1 MTAQEELDTKEIL
14 LKKAIEIFS
23 LKGFDGATVKDL
35 AEAAGVNVSLVS
47 YYFGGKEGL
56 YNACVAKFGQEKLQF
71 LEQVLTPAESI
82 ADFKAKTKIWITQFL
97 SWAIEESDKVRMI
110 HREMDCGLPHMKEA
124 FQGTFMKTFLHIK
137 TFISESQSKG
147 FIRAELD
154 PQEIAALIQGVLMQ
168 SIRIDPMRAQYFGAS
183 IRDEQFRKHHI
194 EQILE
199 IVFGGM
205 INE

>member
-1 MTAQEELDTKEIL
+1 MTAQEELDTKEL
-14 LKKAIEIFS
+14 LLQKAIEIFS
-23 LKGFDGATVKDL
+23 VKGFDGATVKDL

-56 YNACVAKFGQEKLQF
+56 YNACISKFGQAKLQF

-97 SWAIEESDKVRMI
+97 SWAIEESAKVRMI
-110 HREMDCGLPHMKEA
+110 HREMDCGLPLMKEA
-124 FQGTFMKTFLHIK
+124 FQGTFMKTFIHIR
-137 TFISESQSKG
+137 TFISDAQTKG
-147 FIRAELD
+147 FVRRSLD
-154 PQEIAALIQGVLMQ
+154 PQEIAALLQGVLMQ
-168 SIRIDPMRAQYFGAS
+168 SIRIDPIRSQFFGAS
-183 IRDEQFRKHHI
+183 IKDEQFRKHHI

-205 INE
+205 IND